1 MEAAGIALV
10 GISYDSPEALKRAAS
25 KHQITFPLLSDEGSK
40 TIDAY
45 GIRNQEAAGSFAGI
59 PHPTTFVVDDK
70 GVIRA
75 KLFHEGYKERH
86 TSEELIKAV
95 KQIR

>member
-1 MEAAGIALV
+1 MV
-10 GISYDSPEALKRAAS
+10 GISYDLPEALKRAAS

-45 GIRNQEAAGSFAGI
+45 GIRNEEATGRFAGI

-86 TSEELIKAV
+86 TSEELIQAV

>member
-1 MEAAGIALV
+1 VPI
-10 GISYDSPEALKRAAS
+10 GISYDSPAVLKLAAS
-25 KHQITFPLLSDEGSK
+25 KHQISFPLLSDEGSR

-45 GIRNQEAAGSFAGI
+45 GIRNREATGQFAGI
-59 PHPTTFVVDDK
+59 PHPTTFVVDEL

-95 KQIR
+95 KEIR

>member
-1 MEAAGIALV
+1 M
-10 GISYDSPEALKRAAS
+10 GISYDSADVLKRAAS
-25 KHQITFPLLSDEGSK
+25 KHHISFPLLSDAGSK

-45 GIRNQEAAGSFAGI
+45 GIRNAEATGRFAGI

-86 TSEELIKAV
+86 TSEELIQAV
-95 KQIR
+95 KPLR

>member
-1 MEAAGIALV
+1 M
-10 GISYDSPEALKRAAS
+10 GISYDSPEVLKRAAS
-25 KHQITFPLLSDEGSK
+25 KHQITFPLLCDEASK

-45 GIRNQEAAGSFAGI
+45 GIRNQEATGRFAGI
-59 PHPTTFVVDDK
+59 PHPATFVVDVK

-75 KLFHEGYKERH
+75 KLFQVGYKERH
-86 TSEELIKAV
+86 TSEELMQAV

>member
-1 MEAAGIALV
+1 V
-10 GISYDSPEALKRAAS
+10 LKRALS

-45 GIRNQEAAGSFAGI
+45 GIRNPEGTGRFAGI
-59 PHPTTFVVDDK
+59 PHPTTFIVDEK
-70 GVIRA
+70 GIIRA

-86 TSEELIKAV
+86 TSEELIQAV

>member
-1 MEAAGIALV
+1 V
-10 GISYDSPEALKRAAS
+10 GISYDSPEVLKRASS
-25 KHQITFPLLSDEGSK
+25 KHQITFPLLSDEGSR

-45 GIRNQEAAGSFAGI
+45 GIRNREASGQFAGI
-59 PHPTTFVVDDK
+59 PHPTTFVIDDD

-95 KQIR
+95 KQPR